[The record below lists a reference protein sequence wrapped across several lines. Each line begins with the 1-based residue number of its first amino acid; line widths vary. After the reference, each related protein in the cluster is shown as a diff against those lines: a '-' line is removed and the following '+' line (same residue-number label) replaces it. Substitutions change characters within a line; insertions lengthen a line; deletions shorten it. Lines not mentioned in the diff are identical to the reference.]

1 MSLHVAPGIYWDD
14 LPFLRDKALDLL
26 SAGPATAPTLA
37 ERLFAASRISPR
49 IAAFL
54 VREVLGDDPRF
65 RIKGSR
71 WLLNEAWGSYGST
84 PLAEMDFVIV
94 DVEAT
99 GGSPLAGGRITELA
113 AVRVSQAKIVDD
125 FETLLNPEQP
135 IPAAVTR
142 LTNITDEMVAGA
154 PRFSEMAEEIQRR
167 LQGAVFV
174 AHNAHFDWDF
184 LQSEFSRCRRGR
196 LDGRRICT
204 LRLARRLHPE
214 LERKNLPALADYYSI
229 SMDGWHRA
237 GPDAQATAR
246 IFVQLLDRLAEE
258 GVERWGCLEAFL
270 NGNGRGSVDGAA
282 GYEPAPG
289 F

>member
-14 LPFLRDKALDLL
+14 LPFLRDTALDVLR
-26 SAGPATAPTLA
+26 AGPATAPTLA

-65 RIKGSR
+65 RVNGSR
-71 WLLNEAWGSYGST
+71 WLLNEAWGSYAST
-84 PLAEMDFVIV
+84 PLEDMDFVVV

-113 AVRVSQAKIVDD
+113 AVRVSRGKIVDR

-135 IPAAVTR
+135 IPTAVTR
-142 LTNITDEMVAGA
+142 LTNITDEMVCAA
-154 PRFSEMAEEIQRR
+154 PRFGEVAEEIQRR

-174 AHNAHFDWDF
+174 AHNARFDWDY
-184 LQSEFSRCRRGR
+184 LQSEFNRCRRGR
-196 LDGRRICT
+196 LDGRPICT

-214 LERKNLPALADYYSI
+214 LERKNLRALADYYSV
-229 SMDGWHRA
+229 SLDVWHRA
-237 GPDAQATAR
+237 GPDARATAR
-246 IFVQLLDRLAEE
+246 IFVRLLDRLAEE
-258 GVERWGCLEAFL
+258 GVENWGCLETFL
-270 NGNGRGSVDGAA
+270 NGNRRKPTDGAA
-282 GYEPAPG
+282 GDKTAAAT
-289 F
+289 